1 MSQQSQVQSPQR
13 QSAGCLA
20 IISAV
25 ITGVTAGVIATLFG
39 LGPIV
44 GLVITAAVTW
54 LAIRGLSKPV
64 LDTTH
69 ATQQPASPTDSGIQP
84 EVRLSDGS
92 ALRKARGE
100 RTSGGRA
107 ADTAPE
113 GGVIVTIPFDP
124 KGPNAEALIT
134 ILELADTRIGYRD
147 ALVVNDEGALVVHAM
162 ARLTTD
168 VEATGD
174 ADVGAAPIGRIER
187 AAWQQYPLLGEQPTL
202 VQVALNV
209 LPDGS
214 RRGWIL
220 FAWNPSYEAS

>member
-44 GLVITAAVTW
+44 GLVITVAVTW

-64 LDTTH
+64 PNAMIT
-69 ATQQPASPTDSGIQP
+69 TQQPASPTDSDIQP
-84 EVRLSDGS
+84 EVRLADGS
-92 ALRKARGE
+92 ALRNARGE
-100 RTSGGRA
+100 RTNGGRA

-124 KGPNAEALIT
+124 KGPNADALIT
-134 ILELADTRIGYRD
+134 ILELADGRIGYRD
-147 ALVVNDEGALVVHAM
+147 ALVVNEDGALVVHAM

-174 ADVGAAPIGRIER
+174 DDVGAAPIGRIER

-220 FAWNPSYEAS
+220 FALNPPN